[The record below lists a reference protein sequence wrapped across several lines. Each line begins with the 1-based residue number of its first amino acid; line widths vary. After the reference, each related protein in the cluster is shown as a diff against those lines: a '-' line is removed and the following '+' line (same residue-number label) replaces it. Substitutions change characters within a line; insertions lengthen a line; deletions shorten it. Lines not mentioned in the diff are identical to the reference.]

1 MLIAIEGIDG
11 SGKSTIAN
19 YLKEELEKEG
29 FRVVVFKEPTNSVH
43 GQKIRQSFNNRLDAH
58 KELELFLLDRKHDVE
73 RNILPALK
81 KGYIIVMDRYY
92 YSTIAYQGARGIDI
106 DKIKKMNEKI
116 APKPDLVIILDV
128 KPEIGIR
135 RIKERGDK
143 PNKFEDLEYLEKV
156 RKIFLELKDDNIVI
170 VDANK
175 NIELVKNEVLKAI
188 KKFLKFKD
196 TQNSHQA

>member
-175 NIELVKNEVLKAI
+175 NIEFVKNEVLRAI

>member
-175 NIELVKNEVLKAI
+175 NIEFVKNEVLKAI

>member
-175 NIELVKNEVLKAI
+175 NIEFVKNEVLRVI

-196 TQNSHQA
+196 TQNSLQA

>member
-29 FRVVVFKEPTNSVH
+29 FRVVVFKEPTNSIY